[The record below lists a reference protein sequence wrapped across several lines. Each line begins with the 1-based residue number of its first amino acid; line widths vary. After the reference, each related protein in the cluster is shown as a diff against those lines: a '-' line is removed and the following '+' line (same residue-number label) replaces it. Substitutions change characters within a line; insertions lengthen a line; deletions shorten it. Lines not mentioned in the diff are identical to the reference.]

1 MTMGKRVAATSAENS
16 LPSGTLVRKGSDR
29 SVTTHGW
36 LRMAKVAT
44 ILLFLGW
51 SVGQVCLDA
60 TWFTGL
66 LFYIP
71 SPAIFAI
78 LGTGTVLGLRG
89 ATGESSQRISITTVM
104 ALLAAGIMTFGVENQ
119 FSASAKADGQ
129 NTDPANI
136 ATIVHWNTCSG
147 SFGQNQVRKKLLS
160 LDADFYL
167 LSEPLDDWPSWIKED
182 RHSVLWL
189 AKMMAVAH
197 NGDTLE
203 KQPLVDREE
212 SQIWS
217 VRWTHNGKTLHI
229 FAVDLTSNLLQHRDP
244 LLRELNQL
252 IHEHKPDLVLGDF
265 NAPRRSIQLQRL
277 PKGYVHAYE
286 VAGGEFGYTWP
297 VPLPLYAIDQC
308 VVGSDVDVLSYD
320 LQTSF
325 SDHRLQ
331 RLEIFRR

>member
-119 FSASAKADGQ
+119 
-129 NTDPANI
+129 
-136 ATIVHWNTCSG
+136 
-147 SFGQNQVRKKLLS
+147 
-160 LDADFYL
+160 
-167 LSEPLDDWPSWIKED
+167 
-182 RHSVLWL
+182 
-189 AKMMAVAH
+189 
-197 NGDTLE
+197 
-203 KQPLVDREE
+203 
-212 SQIWS
+212 
-217 VRWTHNGKTLHI
+217 
-229 FAVDLTSNLLQHRDP
+229 
-244 LLRELNQL
+244 
-252 IHEHKPDLVLGDF
+252 
-265 NAPRRSIQLQRL
+265 
-277 PKGYVHAYE
+277 
-286 VAGGEFGYTWP
+286 
-297 VPLPLYAIDQC
+297 VPLPATIPGAILSTGELLFGKVD
-308 VVGSDVDVLSYD
+308 SDNYRGPDDRCTLVTLGRFRCRFTRS
-320 LQTSF
+320 TSA
-325 SDHRLQ
+325 SSVAT
-331 RLEIFRR
+331 